1 MHLSYSISSKADTGG
16 RYSTVWLARALP
28 ADGHI
33 ITLEISEHH
42 AKVNCAIIIIA
53 TILVADVSLGLGRS
67 RELRAR
73 RVGRQGLGSRWPSF
87 RFPGQASP
95 RRTVRHGLH

>member
-28 ADGHI
+28 ADGRI

-42 AKVNCAIIIIA
+42 AKVNCAIIIA
-53 TILVADVSLGLGRS
+53 TVLVADVSLGLGRS

-73 RVGRQGLGSRWPSF
+73 QVGR
-87 RFPGQASP
+87 
-95 RRTVRHGLH
+95 